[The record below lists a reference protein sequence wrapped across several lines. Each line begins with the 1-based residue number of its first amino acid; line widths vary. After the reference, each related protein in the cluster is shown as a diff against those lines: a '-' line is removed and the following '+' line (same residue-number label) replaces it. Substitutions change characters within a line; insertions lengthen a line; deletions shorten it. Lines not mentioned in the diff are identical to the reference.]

1 VRSSDCISTIATIAK
16 NAKRAERPLASPAA
30 AHHQGPILR
39 SWQVL
44 VWPSRPVL
52 VAELRPNLLGP
63 DRTLRH
69 SVRPNAAKLRGLK
82 HLQRD
87 ENPKISHPLQLVETA
102 GIEPASAIAQ
112 KVASTSV
119 AGALISLPT
128 RHAGG
133 VVESQLH

>member
-1 VRSSDCISTIATIAK
+1 MWPSPP
-16 NAKRAERPLASPAA
+16 PLA
-30 AHHQGPILR
+30 
-39 SWQVL
+39 
-44 VWPSRPVL
+44 
-52 VAELRPNLLGP
+52 AELWSNLLWP

-69 SVRPNAAKLRGLK
+69 SVRPNVAKVRGLK
-82 HLQRD
+82 HLQRG
-87 ENPKISHPLQLVETA
+87 EIPKISHPLQLVETA

>member
-1 VRSSDCISTIATIAK
+1 M
-16 NAKRAERPLASPAA
+16 E
-30 AHHQGPILR
+30 
-39 SWQVL
+39 
-44 VWPSRPVL
+44 
-52 VAELRPNLLGP
+52 
-63 DRTLRH
+63 
-69 SVRPNAAKLRGLK
+69 
-82 HLQRD
+82 
-87 ENPKISHPLQLVETA
+87 VETA